1 MPELDPP
8 VNRSHSREAD
18 RPDNLEWLRS
28 GGKLLSKPHV
38 GEPRNRADLASYV
51 FMTSADCSGVEQFA
65 SKDGSDFTITSSGN
79 IEFQR
84 MQPKK

>member
-1 MPELDPP
+1 MPELEPP

-38 GEPRNRADLASYV
+38 GEPRNRADLASCV
-51 FMTSADCSGVEQFA
+51 TSADCSGLEQFA

-79 IEFQR
+79 IELQR